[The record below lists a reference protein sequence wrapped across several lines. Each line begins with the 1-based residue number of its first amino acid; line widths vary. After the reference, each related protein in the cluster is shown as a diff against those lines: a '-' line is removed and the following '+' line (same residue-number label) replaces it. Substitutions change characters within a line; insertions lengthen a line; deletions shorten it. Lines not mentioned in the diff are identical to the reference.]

1 MSGSRNSVE
10 LGPVEWAVV
19 TSHFVPS
26 GLFVRLEDSGE
37 EAFVDITS
45 VHNHPLCR
53 NSEYCREIGR
63 ASCRERV

>member
-1 MSGSRNSVE
+1 MSDNRVE
-10 LGPVEWAVV
+10 CGPVEWAVV

-53 NSEYCREIGR
+53 NPEYWPVVGQ
-63 ASCRERV
+63 RV

>member
-37 EAFVDITS
+37 KTFVDII
-45 VHNHPLCR
+45 LCR
-53 NSEYCREIGR
+53 DS
-63 ASCRERV
+63 